1 LIGVKTPF
9 RVSFAGGSSDIDYYY
24 KKYGGKVISSS
35 INKYMFHFINEY
47 RNKKETLIKYSRTE
61 LIKDK
66 REIKHPIVKEISKLY
81 DIKGL
86 DIHSIADIPKG
97 SGLASSSAYTV
108 GLIKGLSYLN
118 NEDLTT
124 EEIAKTACMIEI
136 DKLKE
141 PIGKQDQ
148 YAASYGGLNLIK
160 FNKDDTVSVKKIKIS
175 KENLLFLSSS
185 FLLVKVGKS
194 RNASKI
200 LNKQK
205 ENIKDEKVLNNIHEI
220 QRLVDPM
227 FSAFKALDIKTIG
240 EILTYN
246 WELKASL
253 TNLTSN
259 KLLDQTFEDISKIKG
274 FYGGK
279 LLGAGGSGYFL
290 TVGNQ
295 AAIRTISNKFETIK
309 FSLDSNGSEV
319 IIDS

>member
-1 LIGVKTPF
+1 
-9 RVSFAGGSSDIDYYY
+9 
-24 KKYGGKVISSS
+24 
-35 INKYMFHFINEY
+35 
-47 RNKKETLIKYSRTE
+47 
-61 LIKDK
+61 
-66 REIKHPIVKEISKLY
+66 
-81 DIKGL
+81 
-86 DIHSIADIPKG
+86 
-97 SGLASSSAYTV
+97 
-108 GLIKGLSYLN
+108 
-118 NEDLTT
+118 
-124 EEIAKTACMIEI
+124 
-136 DKLKE
+136 
-141 PIGKQDQ
+141 
-148 YAASYGGLNLIK
+148 
-160 FNKDDTVSVKKIKIS
+160 
-175 KENLLFLSSS
+175 
-185 FLLVKVGKS
+185 
-194 RNASKI
+194 
-200 LNKQK
+200 
-205 ENIKDEKVLNNIHEI
+205 
-220 QRLVDPM
+220 M